1 MTLSQEM
8 FSFSCHYIYRVL
20 MQRLSTD
27 TLFGMISF
35 MAEQRTKEIGV
46 RKVLGAT
53 ASRVI
58 FSMTGETVRWV
69 LLANLVAWPA
79 AFFAVRAWLNDY
91 PYRIKISLD
100 VFILAGLAGLAV
112 AVLTVIYQA
121 VKAARANPTDSLR
134 FE

>member
-1 MTLSQEM
+1 
-8 FSFSCHYIYRVL
+8 